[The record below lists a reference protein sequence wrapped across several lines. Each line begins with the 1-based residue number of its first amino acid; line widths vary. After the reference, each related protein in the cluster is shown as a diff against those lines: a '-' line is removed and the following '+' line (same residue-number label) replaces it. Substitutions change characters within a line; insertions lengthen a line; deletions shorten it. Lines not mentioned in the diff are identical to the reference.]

1 MCHTNGQGLQGGL
14 LHNKRTPSQRRRDL
28 VAYFVLTFAFS
39 WAIEIP
45 LALSAQGLTSVR
57 VPFGLHYLASFGPFF
72 AAVVLTVATEG
83 FPGLGR
89 LFGGLT
95 KWRAQRVYILF
106 ALVAPLVVFGGIV
119 LVSRALQGSWPDLG
133 LLGQVDY
140 LGHLGIVPALLL
152 WLLTFGL
159 GEETGWRGFALPR
172 LQAGR
177 SAFSASMLLGVFW
190 ALWHLPALFYRDTY
204 IQMGWLVLPML
215 ITVAAV
221 GSVVYTWLF
230 NGTGGSLLWLVLF
243 HGLFDFLS
251 VWPAGAIGP
260 GPVLT
265 TLMVFWAVRVYKVYG
280 PANLAPREKVTI

>member
-1 MCHTNGQGLQGGL
+1 MPNT
-14 LHNKRTPSQRRRDL
+14 RTPSQRRRDL

-45 LALSAQGLTSVR
+45 LALSAQGVTSAR
-57 VPFGLHYLASFGPFF
+57 VPFRLHYLASFGPFF
-72 AAVVLTVATEG
+72 AAVALTLAADG
-83 FPGLGR
+83 LRGLGR
-89 LFGGLT
+89 LFGGLAR
-95 KWRAQRVYILF
+95 WRVPGEYILV
-106 ALVAPLVVFGGIV
+106 ALIVPLVVFGGVV
-119 LVSRALQGSWPDLG
+119 LLSRALQGSWPDLG

-140 LGHLGIVPALLL
+140 LGHLGLIPALLL

-159 GEETGWRGFALPR
+159 GEETGWRGYALPR
-172 LQAGR
+172 LQTTR

-204 IQMGWLVLPML
+204 IQMGWLVVPML

-221 GSVVYTWLF
+221 GSVVYTWLH
-230 NGTGGSLLWLVLF
+230 NGTGGSLCWLVLF

-251 VWPAGAIGP
+251 VWPAGVIGL

-265 TLMVFWAVRVYKVYG
+265 VLMAFWAVRVYKVYG
-280 PANLAPREKVTI
+280 PANLAPREKVAF

>member
-1 MCHTNGQGLQGGL
+1 MSNT
-14 LHNKRTPSQRRRDL
+14 RTPPQRRRDL
-28 VAYFVLTFAFS
+28 VLYFVLTFAFS

-45 LALSAQGLTSVR
+45 LALSAQGRTSVR

-72 AAVVLTVATEG
+72 AAVVLTVAAEG
-83 FPGLGR
+83 SRGLGR
-89 LFGGLT
+89 LFGGLK
-95 KWRAQRVYILF
+95 KWRVQREYVLF
-106 ALVAPLVVFGGIV
+106 ALVAPLVLFVGIV
-119 LVSRALQGSWPDLG
+119 VVSRLLQGSWPDLG

-140 LGHLGIVPALLL
+140 LGHLGFLPALLL

-159 GEETGWRGFALPR
+159 GEETGWRGFVLPR
-172 LQAGR
+172 LQFGR

-204 IQMGWLVLPML
+204 IQMGWMVVPML
-215 ITVAAV
+215 ITVAVV
-221 GSVVYTWLF
+221 GSIVYTWLY

-251 VWPAGAIGP
+251 VWPAGVVGP

-265 TLMVFWAVRVYKVYG
+265 TMMVFWAVRVYKVYG
-280 PANLAPREKVTI
+280 RPTWRRWRRWPSEIARKGGSNPD